1 MVKKVILILS
11 LALVTLALSGGF
23 LFKGAFA
30 SAPVPTGGKNAAHRF
45 HSTGSGTEMSLSP
58 VTIPPCQLQP
68 APSGCTVQ
76 TNGTAT
82 TTISGL
88 TFGTGPYM
96 SVITVFWS
104 EHTSNGQG
112 GSCAPASGPSQLVA
126 SDGDSLN
133 LLNYGTVCE
142 VGPTGNFIPHTFNG
156 KFLIIGGTGAYQHA
170 SGSGTIKSSDDGVG
184 NSTYTASGTINVEK
198 H

>member
-1 MVKKVILILS
+1 MKKLTVILGIALI
-11 LALVTLALSGGF
+11 ALVLSGGF
-23 LFKGAFA
+23 LFRSAFA
-30 SAPVPTGGKNAAHRF
+30 NQPTVSADRSSAHHF
-45 HSTGSGTEMSLSP
+45 SSKGTGTEMSISP
-58 VTIPPCQLQP
+58 VTNPPCQNQP

-96 SVITVFWS
+96 SVITVFWN
-104 EHTSNGQG
+104 ENTPNGQG
-112 GSCAPASGPSQLVA
+112 GFCAPASGPSQLVA

-133 LLNYGTVCE
+133 ILDYGTVCE
-142 VGPTGNFIPHTFNG
+142 VGPTGNNVPHTFTG
-156 KFLIIGGTGAYQHA
+156 KFLITGGTGAFQDA
-170 SGSGTIKSSDDGVG
+170 SGSGTIKSSDDGFG
-184 NSTYTASGTINVEK
+184 HSTYSASGTIKIDK